1 MAESFCH
8 LHLHTDRSF
17 LDGVGRSSEYAE
29 LAAEAGHPALAI
41 TDHGNLYGLPEHRRA
56 CKKVGIRPIFG
67 IEQYLNDDRANSKG
81 KRLTKDEKVAM
92 DPTFVDSHLVTIA
105 MDDEGWKN
113 LLRINH
119 DSVLN
124 GYHYQARTDTDF
136 VLRHSKGLI
145 VTTAC
150 LGSQFGRYAASGDVA
165 KLRALLGKYKD
176 ALGDR
181 FYCEIHISELEQQRR
196 VNAVL
201 LREVSQLKVPTI
213 LTSDVHYACAGDA
226 RLQDEMIAVSRRVPV
241 DDPNAFKVEARHLYY
256 SGVEAAVRLNRD
268 TKCGVPERLIREAAE
283 NTALLASRC
292 TADIYPRDGALRPPR
307 YINPQG
313 VESTDPFGDLRAAV
327 VEGFAKRVAPYT
339 PKDQR
344 HVYAERLKH
353 EMAVIKKCGMSD
365 FYLVTADIA
374 REAEDR
380 DIFLWTRGSGC
391 ASLVAAAIGIT
402 RVDPVRFGLLFERFV
417 DPSRANA
424 PDFDLDIDS
433 TRRGEL
439 IEWFSAKYGGNNRE
453 RIARISSLST
463 FGLKSAIRDVCEMSG
478 ADMQAAFR
486 ISAVTDSLPPSV
498 ELSLAEAAPSERLAA
513 FKSAEEEISKLA
525 KPEDVQTFFVK
536 HRQAAMDSLAMVG
549 RVRGRTQHAAGYVVA
564 PGPLVD
570 YLPIDKIGS
579 GDESAYVSAWGEG
592 QAMQDIGETGLM
604 KIDFLGLEACA
615 IIAEA
620 AMVIAEKTNRTIAQV
635 FAELNGLAM
644 DFSDPDVLREYAM
657 GDGVGL
663 HQLATQ
669 DRSLAKIVARLK
681 PRSVAD
687 IAAAV
692 SLYRPGS
699 IAHVESFIDR
709 ARGKEAVPAVHP
721 IVDEILKDTFG
732 VMVYQEQVMKLVNQ
746 IGGIPLRKAY
756 EIIKAISKK
765 NLAKIKAAR
774 EEFIKGAILSRL
786 DAADANRIFD
796 DIENTA
802 SYSFNASHGT
812 SYAVL
817 SWITAYLRSKYPTEF
832 WCALLNR
839 TDNKA
844 AEKNKKQ
851 TERKIEVVMKA
862 ASKAGIKL
870 LPPTLAGSGGLWSIT
885 GPKTL
890 LAPLSII
897 PGVGYEAAERIKA
910 AWQREKWPRIMSFF
924 AWADTN
930 RKSANA
936 KAIVG
941 MACAGALCKAFPNQT
956 INPSAARD
964 LATYFAGSKKKSKLR
979 DLEFAIKTDRASV
992 LRTRNDPEIAISI
1005 ERAGLGFNFW
1015 RSPWTLNDRLGKID
1029 RMRDAGKIPQPGE
1042 RSVNGKRWPF
1052 MLHGIHLHADRRGK
1066 IMAFL
1071 TLAEPE
1077 GESVKGVC
1085 FSSIW
1090 PDDPPKV
1097 GGVYLVSGSYDRKK
1111 GDFMVEK
1118 SGTSHGPFRDMDLID
1133 F

>member
-1 MAESFCH
+1 MAEKFCQ

-56 CKKVGIRPIFG
+56 CRKVGIKPIFG
-67 IEQYLNDDRANSKG
+67 CEQYVNDDRANSTG
-81 KRLTKDEKVAM
+81 KRLTKEEKVAM
-92 DPTFVDSHLVTIA
+92 DPTFIDSHLVTIA

-119 DSVLN
+119 DSVIN

-136 VLRHSKGLI
+136 VLRHSEGLI

-150 LGSQFGRYAASGDVA
+150 LGSQFGRYAAAGNIPA
-165 KLRALLGKYKD
+165 LRAMLGKYKD
-176 ALGDR
+176 ALKDR
-181 FYCEIHISELEQQRR
+181 FYCEVHINELEQQRR
-196 VNAVL
+196 VNAIL
-201 LREVSQLKVPTI
+201 LREAAQLKIPMI

-268 TKCGVPERLIREAAE
+268 TRCGVPERLIREAAE
-283 NTALLASRC
+283 NTVLLASRC

-313 VESTDPFGDLRAAV
+313 VTSSDPFGDLRKSV
-327 VEGFAKRVAPYT
+327 VEGFAKRVAPYA

-344 HVYAERLKH
+344 SIYAERLKH
-353 EMAVIKKCGMSD
+353 EMSVIKKCGMSD

-380 DIFLWTRGSGC
+380 GIFLWTRGSGC

-424 PDFDLDIDS
+424 PDFDLDIDT
-433 TRRGEL
+433 TRREEL
-439 IEWFSAKYGGNNRE
+439 IEWFSGKYGGKDRE

-486 ISAVTDSLPPSV
+486 ISSVTDSLPPSV
-498 ELSLAEAAPSERLAA
+498 EHSLAEAAPSERLAA
-513 FKSAEEEISKLA
+513 FKNAEEEIAKIA
-525 KPEDVQTFFVK
+525 KPDDVETFFGK

-579 GDESAYVSAWGEG
+579 GDKAAYVSAWGEG
-592 QAMQDIGETGLM
+592 QAAQDIAETGLL
-604 KIDFLGLEACA
+604 KVDFLGLEACT
-615 IIAEA
+615 IIASCAELIA
-620 AMVIAEKTNRTIAQV
+620 ARTKRTVKSVIAEV
-635 FAELNGLAM
+635 NGLAM
-644 DFSDPDVLREYAM
+644 DFYDSRVLGEYGM
-657 GDGVGL
+657 GDGVGI

-669 DRSLAKIVARLK
+669 DRTLARIVARLK
-681 PRSVAD
+681 PYGVEV

-692 SLYRPGS
+692 SLYRPGAMS
-699 IAHVESFIDR
+699 HVESFIDR
-709 ARGKEAVPAVHP
+709 ARGKEPVPSIHP
-721 IVDEILKDTFG
+721 IVDEILKETYG
-732 VMVYQEQVMKLVNQ
+732 IAVYQEQVMTLINR
-746 IGGIPLRKAY
+746 IGGMPLRKAY
-756 EIIKAISKK
+756 EIIKFISKK
-765 NLAKIKAAR
+765 KLDKIKAAR
-774 EEFIKGAILSRL
+774 DEFIAGAKVSKL
-786 DAADANRIFD
+786 DAVEAARIFD
-796 DIENTA
+796 DIENFA
-802 SYSFNASHGT
+802 GYGFNKAHGV
-812 SYAVL
+812 SYAIL
-817 SWITAYLRSKYPTEF
+817 SWITAYLRAVYPTEF
-832 WCALLNR
+832 WCSLLNR
-839 TDNKA
+839 TDNKGVD
-844 AEKNKKQ
+844 KNKKQ
-851 TERKIEVVMKA
+851 TERKIEVIMRA
-862 ASKAGIKL
+862 ASKAGIEL
-870 LPPTLAGSGGLWSIT
+870 VPPTLAGSGGLWTILA
-885 GPKTL
+885 PKKL
-890 LAPLSII
+890 LAPLSIV
-897 PGVGYEAAERIKA
+897 PGVGYEAAERLHD
-910 AWQREKWPRIMSFF
+910 AWVREKWPNVLAFLG
-924 AWADTN
+924 WADTN

-941 MACAGALCKAFPNQT
+941 LACVGGWGTAFPGRPV
-956 INPSAARD
+956 NPSAARD
-964 LATYFAGSKKKSKLR
+964 IATYFASSKKKSKLR
-979 DLEFAIKTDRASV
+979 DLEFALRNDRQSV
-992 LRTRNDPEIAISI
+992 LRTKNDPEIAMSI

-1015 RSPWTLNDRLGKID
+1015 RSPWAINDRIGKIE
-1029 RMRDAGKIPQPGE
+1029 RMRAAGKLPGPLDK
-1042 RSVNGKRWPF
+1042 SSNGKRWPF
-1052 MLHGIHLHADRRGK
+1052 MLQGVHLHTDRKGK

-1071 TLAEPE
+1071 SLAEPG

-1085 FSSIW
+1085 FASVW
-1090 PDDPPKV
+1090 PDDQPKV
-1097 GGVYLVSGSYDRKK
+1097 GGVYLISGSYDRRK

-1118 SGTSHGPFRDMDLID
+1118 SGTSHGPFRDVDLID